1 MKIEQFDNNTLDLL
15 RAKLDIKLKEL
26 SLELGINIDSR
37 NFSYSE
43 NEVSI
48 KLQANIVGAM
58 TKEMEA
64 VKMFSEMEVGIELD
78 FGHVFMAGNLGEVK
92 LVAYK
97 TRSRKY
103 PWVVEGS
110 NGSRY
115 KLSSAQLRRFV
126 NPTKVGA

>member
-26 SLELGINIDSR
+26 SVELGINIDSR

-48 KLQANIVGAM
+48 KLQANISGAM

-64 VKMFSEMEVGIELD
+64 VKMFSKMELGIELD
-78 FGHVFMAGNLGEVK
+78 FGHVFMSGNLGEVK

-103 PWVVEGS
+103 PWVVEDS
-110 NGSRY
+110 KGSRY

-126 NPTKVGA
+126 NPTKAVA